1 MGEGVVESGGRGG
14 PRGERDVGRVVDGSP
29 EGGGG
34 GGGANAS
41 LPARSRDICV
51 AINTRADSLPS
62 NERKK

>member
-34 GGGANAS
+34 VEGVLMHPSPPALVTFAS
-41 LPARSRDICV
+41 P
-51 AINTRADSLPS
+51 
-62 NERKK
+62 